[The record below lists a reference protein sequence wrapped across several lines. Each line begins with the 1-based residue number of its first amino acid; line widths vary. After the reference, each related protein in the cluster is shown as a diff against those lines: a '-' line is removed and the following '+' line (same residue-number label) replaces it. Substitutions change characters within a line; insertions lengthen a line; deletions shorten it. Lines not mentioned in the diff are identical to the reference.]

1 MCITLFLKGCI
12 GAVTILCI
20 GILPTIV
27 TTGKCHLVLKY
38 YGYHRSFTTD
48 LVVISHAGKGLLG
61 FKLKNC
67 VVCTV
72 TALYY
77 T

>member
-1 MCITLFLKGCI
+1 MHRCSNNPLYWYSTS
-12 GAVTILCI
+12 
-20 GILPTIV
+20 TIV

-38 YGYHRSFTTD
+38 YGYHTSFTTD